1 MPDFQVSNA
10 RALHRSDRL
19 PYSSTARLQTDL
31 GHRRH
36 GHSLIMVVVV
46 VEVVVV
52 VAVVVQQA
60 VSSTAA
66 AAVFNTR
73 TARVRNHSLFQSR
86 AD

>member
-10 RALHRSDRL
+10 RALHRSERL
-19 PYSSTARLQTDL
+19 PYSSAAKLQTDL

-36 GHSLIMVVVV
+36 GHSLIMVVV

-66 AAVFNTR
+66 AAVLNTR